1 MKDGRL
7 LKAQETTKV
16 FAPMR
21 DPFIPDVTRDSSVPM
36 TRQIYEGI
44 RHAIV
49 SGGLTQGSRLSSWQD
64 LAAQLGVSRGT
75 VRRAYELLKE
85 DQLITTKGAGG
96 TLVAQPPPRALGAGA
111 NTKPKGLFY
120 DFQGGHQ
127 YFQMGIPAQDQ
138 FPHKT
143 WLTAWRRAL
152 SSERSLQ
159 LIYPDP
165 RGLLSLRKEIASYLA
180 AARGLKCTPDR
191 VFITSGFTGALGIV
205 LAVLKVQGQRALVEE
220 PGFPRI
226 REALHQAGI
235 QPVGVEVD
243 EEGIVISRA
252 RSADTIRLAVITPGQ
267 QAPLGMP
274 LSRER
279 RRQMMQWAS
288 EVDGWIVEDDYA
300 GELQLSGKAVPAL
313 AADDGEGR
321 IFHIGSFSKTL
332 NPGLR
337 VGYLVVPE
345 IWVARFEGYVAH
357 LAPAGSIVTQ
367 QAIQHFMSGG
377 HYARHL
383 RRMKRLYNERKMLLV
398 STLQRLL
405 PREIECSFEG
415 GLSVRLILPFGV
427 DDEAAATK
435 SQLAR
440 LGAIPLSTWYQGANA
455 TSGLI
460 LGIANV
466 HEDTVESKCRDLLN
480 SIGASGF
487 IRGA

>member
-1 MKDGRL
+1 VITPRH
-7 LKAQETTKV
+7 
-16 FAPMR
+16 
-21 DPFIPDVTRDSSVPM
+21 DPFVPALTKGSRVPA

-49 SGGLTQGSRLSSWQD
+49 SGTLASGSRLNSWQD
-64 LAAQLGVSRGT
+64 MAAQLGVSRGT

-96 TLVAQPPPRALGAGA
+96 TWVAPTPGPALDAGIEA
-111 NTKPKGLFY
+111 KPEGLFY

-165 RGLLSLRKEIASYLA
+165 RGLLALRKEIAAYLA
-180 AARGLKCTPDR
+180 AARGLKCTPER

-205 LAVLKVQGQRALVEE
+205 LSVLKVRGQRALVEE

-226 REALHQAGI
+226 REALRQAGV
-235 QPVGVEVD
+235 QSVGVEVD
-243 EEGIVISRA
+243 AEGFSIAQAPSND
-252 RSADTIRLAVITPGQ
+252 SSTKLAVVTPGQ

-274 LSRER
+274 LSQER
-279 RRQMMQWAS
+279 RRQIIQWAT

-313 AADDGEGR
+313 AADDVEGR

-337 VGYLVVPE
+337 VGYLVVPG
-345 IWVARFEGYVAH
+345 IWAARFEGYVAH

-367 QAIQHFMSGG
+367 QAIQHFISSG

-383 RRMKRLYNERKMLLV
+383 RRMKRLYLERKMLLA

-405 PREIECSFEG
+405 PRDIECCFEG
-415 GLSVRLILPFGV
+415 GLSVRLVLPSGV
-427 DDEAAATK
+427 DDEGAARR

-440 LGAIPLSTWYQGANA
+440 LGAIPLSTWYQQAEA
-455 TSGLI
+455 PSGLI
-460 LGIANV
+460 LGITNV
-466 HEDTVESKCRDLLN
+466 HEETVEAKCRALLS
-480 SIGASGF
+480 SIGLRRHISAGS
-487 IRGA
+487 